1 MERVFHIFFGN
12 FRRIIGT
19 SFCMFVLYGLLNV
32 DMLIR
37 QLTKLLNWGFSVAL
51 YLIPILILF
60 YAFKKILNIK

>member
-19 SFCMFVLYGLLNV
+19 SFCMFVLYGLLNA

-37 QLTKLLNWGFSVAL
+37 QLNKLLNWGFGVAL
-51 YLIPILILF
+51 YLIPLFILIF
-60 YAFKKILNIK
+60 GIKKIFGIK